1 MASSGYG
8 VVGLNPNVGAQRGK
22 VTSYG
27 VVGLKTKKDKERGGV
42 VGFFENLGEDLR
54 DAAVGLPMGV
64 VNLAKDPI
72 KTGEAMAKSTW
83 QNWSPLFSGDFGKF
97 KDQFLEHPLAPMLDI
112 LAVASLGLGA
122 AAKGAEVGALG
133 SRAQKLATRQELKVE
148 VEGMPTMHRALSR
161 RGGARL
167 RQNLVAEAR
176 GRTHPWLSNEKLYQ
190 KLSEKDAIR
199 AQFGINARMDQLGKA
214 YKDLND
220 PVKQAEVMGHMYSQ
234 IRQGAGRRMKV
245 KELTDFKPP
254 KGYTFVTEFKDPKL
268 FDVTATPTAR
278 GGGNF
283 LKELRAVD
291 QRFTTT
297 DLTQAAKFGNGKEV
311 LVVPSRAVR
320 AYSEEAARS
329 ATFLR
334 KAYDKPTRVWRAAV
348 LNLRP
353 AYFVNNALGNSF
365 MFMMNQGD
373 MTGARAFVDSLRQV
387 KGKKAVDRLDH
398 WLDKNFGYE
407 VVNTLADSLDG
418 PGMGRLG
425 GEGKLGTAIQGVMP
439 ATQKMDR
446 FFRRTLINAEMRRLP
461 EIQKLMK
468 GGMTFDKAAAKVLR
482 EKPQVKA
489 RVIERAHNTLGD
501 YVAMS
506 KLDRQIRDL
515 IPFWAWDKTIARHTG
530 KLLDEQPV
538 KAAGL
543 AELSNTGVEATEE
556 ALGAIPHFL
565 KGVIPLPGNF
575 GETAPGRL
583 DIMTTQGM
591 NPYATMPDLMDAVR
605 SGITGGG
612 PSGASES
619 IGALLGPIPQVA
631 IGALTGTKMSGGPI
645 PDKGLGPIGDSI
657 RELLVNLPPSQLI
670 AATTG
675 NLPPSETI
683 HARTGERRQKLY
695 QKDWESVMSSWF
707 GTPTRKMSPDAA
719 YELAR
724 KEEERRKKLGEEAR

>member
-1 MASSGYG
+1 MASGYG
-8 VVGLNPNVGAQRGK
+8 VVGLNPSIGAQRGK

-27 VVGLKTKKDKERGGV
+27 VVGLKPKKEKERGGV
-42 VGFFENLGEDLR
+42 VGFFEHLGEDLR

-64 VNLAKDPI
+64 VNLATHPVR
-72 KTGEAMAKSTW
+72 TGEQMAKSTW
-83 QNWSPLFSGDFGKF
+83 HNWSPLFSGDFNRF

-112 LAVASLGLGA
+112 LAVGSLGLGA
-122 AAKGAEVGALG
+122 AGKAGEVGALG
-133 SRAQKLATRQELKVE
+133 SRMQKLATRQDLKVE
-148 VEGMPTMHRALSR
+148 IEGMPTMHRALSR
-161 RGGARL
+161 RSGARL
-167 RQNLVAEAR
+167 RQNLVAETR
-176 GRTHPWLSNEKLYQ
+176 GRAHPWLSNEKLYQ

-214 YKDLND
+214 YAGLSD
-220 PVKQAEVMGHMYSQ
+220 PVKQSEVMGHMYSQ
-234 IRQGAGRRMKV
+234 IRQGSARRMKV

-254 KGYTFVTEFKDPKL
+254 KGYTFVTELKNPNQ

-291 QRFTTT
+291 QRFTTN
-297 DLTQAAKFGNGKEV
+297 DLTQAAKAAGGKEV

-329 ATFLR
+329 ASFLR
-334 KAYDKPTRVWRAAV
+334 KAYDKPTRIWRAAV

-365 MFMMNQGD
+365 MYMMNQGD
-373 MTGARAFVDSLRQV
+373 LTGARAFVDSLHQV
-387 KGKKAVDRLDH
+387 KGKAAVDRLDH

-418 PGMGRLG
+418 PGRGRVGGEGRLG
-425 GEGKLGTAIQGVMP
+425 AVVSGVMP

-461 EIQKLMK
+461 EIQKMMK
-468 GGMTFDKAAAKVLR
+468 GGMTFDKAAAKLLR
-482 EKPQVKA
+482 DKPQVKA
-489 RVIERAHNTLGD
+489 RVIEHAHNTLGD

-530 KLLDEQPV
+530 KLLDEQPL

-575 GETAPGRL
+575 GKTAPGRL
-583 DIMTTQGM
+583 DILTTQGM
-591 NPYATMPDLMDAVR
+591 NPYATIPDLADAVR
-605 SGITGGG
+605 AGVTGGG

-631 IGALTGTKMSGGPI
+631 VGALTGTKMSGAPV
-645 PDKGLGPIGDSI
+645 PDKGLGPIGNSLRD
-657 RELLVNLPPSQLI
+657 LVVNLPPAQLI

-683 HARTGERRQKLY
+683 SSRTGERRQKLY

-707 GTPTRKMSPDAA
+707 GLPTRKLSPQAA